1 MSELAELPP
10 PGSLKEEDMEEDEE
24 EEEEDDDDEDD
35 EELTS
40 AALVAAAEAAAHDLT
55 DPEAIAAAVAA
66 GQAHATKRRRAGKK
80 GVRPW
85 NDMLFEL
92 LKYRFLHGNVMVP
105 FKSGGELG
113 KWVAVQRA
121 QYLSL
126 QKAIQAK
133 QENNDEESRKWTSA
147 AQEGGSERLTEE
159 RMKVLSSIGFVWD
172 VVQADNDAR
181 WKRRFEELKEYKAIH
196 GHCNVPQSTDLGK
209 WVKMQREN
217 KHEADMKNSGCIPA
231 RKKPKPCL
239 SHDRV
244 ERLESIGFQWRVAK
258 PAVGWENRYEQLVQY
273 RLQHGDCNVPQSYPP
288 DKPFGRWVMKQRC
301 QHSLK
306 LRGEK
311 SQLTDEREKKLND
324 IGFSW
329 VAPGFSKKTVT
340 MPGDEEEHQK
350 LEAQAVAHMAAQQQ
364 EAAAAAAAAA
374 VAAGTDPN
382 DLVGHAE
389 EFASSWNV

>member
-1 MSELAELPP
+1 
-10 PGSLKEEDMEEDEE
+10 MEEDEE
-24 EEEEDDDDEDD
+24 EDDVDDGEMEDDNETD
-35 EELTS
+35 
-40 AALVAAAEAAAHDLT
+40 ALVAAAEAAAHDMT
-55 DPEAIAAAVAA
+55 DGSPEAIAAAVAA
-66 GQAHATKRRRAGKK
+66 AADGNGQNKRRRSGVKK

-105 FKSGGELG
+105 FKSGGDLG

-121 QYLSL
+121 QYMSL

-133 QENNDEESRKWTSA
+133 QENNEEETRKWTSA
-147 AQEGGSERLTEE
+147 VHEGGSERLTEE

-181 WKRRFEELKEYKAIH
+181 WKKRFEELKEYKAIN

-217 KHEADMKNSGCIPA
+217 KHEADMKNQGCIPA

-239 SHDRV
+239 SQDRV
-244 ERLESIGFQWRVAK
+244 EKLESIGFQWRVAK

-273 RLQHGDCNVPQSYPP
+273 RMQHGDCNVPQSYPP

-350 LEAQAVAHMAAQQQ
+350 LEAQAVAHMAQQQ

-374 VAAGTDPN
+374 AGVDPN
-382 DLVGHAE
+382 DIVGHGE
-389 EFASSWNV
+389 EFASSWNVSSI